1 MIKVIR
7 QKAIE
12 RFKAFY
18 SKFDKR
24 IKNASNKR
32 FVVAESSKF
41 IIVKLVYYGKRY
53 VQQYKLSEL
62 KA

>member
-1 MIKVIR
+1 MSETLR
-7 QKAIE
+7 QQAINV
-12 RFKAFY
+12 FKAFY

-32 FVVAESSKF
+32 FVVAESGKF

>member
-1 MIKVIR
+1 MSETLR
-7 QKAIE
+7 QRAINV
-12 RFKAFY
+12 FKAFY